1 MRVRD
6 AMTLTPATC
15 EVSTPLRLAAQL
27 MADHDCAAVPITD
40 SGRLVGIITDRDVA
54 CRGTARFEEAGSMP
68 VQRFMSRPVLTIS
81 PDEPIEKAVELM
93 EENAIHHLPVIDA
106 SGALLGIV
114 AQSDLGRRMTNRE
127 FGRMARSTSI
137 RSRAVYL
144 RNESLI
150 RKEH

>member
-6 AMTLTPATC
+6 AMTPTPATC
-15 EVSTPLRLAAQL
+15 EASTPLRLAAQL
-27 MADHDCAAVPITD
+27 MSDHDCAAVPVTD

-54 CRGTARFEEAGSMP
+54 CRGTARFEEAASMP
-68 VQRFMSRPVLTIS
+68 VQRFMSRPVITIA
-81 PDEPIEKAVELM
+81 PDDSVEKAIELM
-93 EENAIHHLPVIDA
+93 EENAIHHLPVIDT